1 MQEQR
6 FKEAKK
12 AVVTPLMNHMATP
25 SNFPQPEEACVDE
38 TLDSTELGDRRLK
51 KPLQVEEEVVAA
63 IELVFGNNFNGPQ
76 REQKPELKKL
86 QLFVV
91 NGLYKA

>member
-1 MQEQR
+1 
-6 FKEAKK
+6 
-12 AVVTPLMNHMATP
+12 
-25 SNFPQPEEACVDE
+25 
-38 TLDSTELGDRRLK
+38 
-51 KPLQVEEEVVAA
+51 VEEEVVAA